1 MDKKWVPHFLA
12 MLKYMQH
19 LGSIGSSRS
28 VTFFSDGDGGFRPK
42 FEWEKGLPANVK
54 PVYDTNGDRTYD
66 AG

>member
-1 MDKKWVPHFLA
+1 
-12 MLKYMQH
+12 MQH
-19 LGSIGSSRS
+19 LGAIGSSRN

-42 FEWEKGLPANVK
+42 FEWEKGLPANGK